1 MINEL
6 FLLITSGWH
15 NAQQQLLLS
24 DWSGFSTTTATSF
37 ALIAAAELGDK
48 SQLVCMSLAAR
59 HRPMPVLWGAITA
72 FACLNALA
80 VVFGSLIA
88 HWLPD
93 YVVASAVALLFTGF
107 GVQALLPQR
116 DEDDDSVSDKSGHSI
131 FWSTFVLLTVAEFG
145 DKTQLA
151 VVGLSST
158 QSSLAVWLGATLGLG
173 LLSAL
178 GIVAGRTV
186 LQRLPL
192 ALLHRISGLFFL
204 VLGAIAAVTAWN
216 SAFPS

>member
-1 MINEL
+1 MI
-6 FLLITSGWH
+6 SDGWQH
-15 NAQQQLLLS
+15 ALQALAIS
-24 DWSGFSTTTATSF
+24 DWQGFSTSTATSF

-59 HRPMPVLWGAITA
+59 HRPMPVLWGAVLA
-72 FACLNALA
+72 FACLNGLA
-80 VVFGSLIA
+80 VVFGALIA
-88 HWLPD
+88 QWLPD

-107 GVQALLPQR
+107 GIQALLPQAA
-116 DEDDDSVSDKSGHSI
+116 EDDDTVSDKSGHSI
-131 FWSTFVLLTVAEFG
+131 FWSTFVLLTVAECG

-158 QSSLAVWLGATLGLG
+158 QSALAVWLGATLGLT

-192 ALLHRISGLFFL
+192 GVLHRISGLFFL
-204 VLGAIAAVTAWN
+204 VLGLVAAVTAWE
-216 SAFPS
+216 SAFSS